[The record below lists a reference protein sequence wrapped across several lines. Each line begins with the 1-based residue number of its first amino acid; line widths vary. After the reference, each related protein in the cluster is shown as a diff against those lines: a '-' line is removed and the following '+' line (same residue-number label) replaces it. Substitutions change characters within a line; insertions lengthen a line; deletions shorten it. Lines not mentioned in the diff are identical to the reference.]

1 MSSYTGVENRAE
13 EERGPGPG
21 VGFEGWPRCAS
32 DNRERGLQRSEG
44 GGKC

>member
-1 MSSYTGVENRAE
+1 MSSYIGVENRAE

-21 VGFEGWPRCAS
+21 GGLGGWPRCTS
-32 DNRERGLQRSEG
+32 DNREGGLQRSEE